1 MALETKRTS
10 SYTNLAIKN
19 VRDSLDKNSNKLSK
33 LYEKHLASP
42 QSNRR
47 RLKKEGSSRSYL
59 IKRHECTDARERRR
73 SIQDSMFSS
82 VDKVMGDGDGDS
94 YLKKLLRSKKDIDQ
108 VSKKIKRKNKR
119 RSKQANNLR
128 SFSEDIS
135 SSFTEAT
142 EPLDNSLDNSVSSD
156 SDLMDDRPIF
166 TFQRGPHEMVPLYDE
181 GDEKTVSPRSGSS
194 VRFSKLAELTYL
206 EEDVSEF
213 WDDLFYTGEELADFR
228 HEAFLELCEIEEFEI
243 EEFEIEEF

>member
-47 RLKKEGSSRSYL
+47 GLKKEGSSRSYL

-108 VSKKIKRKNKR
+108 VSKKIKRKKKR
-119 RSKQANNLR
+119 RSKETNKLR

-142 EPLDNSLDNSVSSD
+142 EPLDNSISSA
-156 SDLMDDRPIF
+156 SDLMDDRPAF
-166 TFQRGPHEMVPLYDE
+166 TFQRGPHEMVPLYD
-181 GDEKTVSPRSGSS
+181 GFDEKTVSPRSGSY
-194 VRFSKLAELTYL
+194 VRFSKLAELNYL

-213 WDDLFYTGEELADFR
+213 WDDLFYTEEELADFR
-228 HEAFLELCEIEEFEI
+228 HEAFLELCEIEEF
-243 EEFEIEEF
+243 